1 MNAGN
6 RDGRLR
12 RLDLNLLWVFHAVMR
27 HRKLTI
33 AAEHLAVT
41 QSAVSH
47 ALRRL
52 RHTFKDELFLRTGHG
67 LEPTARALALAPRI
81 AQIIEA
87 VHETLMPDDAFNP
100 AAEAEFRVGMPDHI
114 NAIGASLVRTARHD
128 APGLRI
134 SIQNVWGRQAI
145 EALKADK
152 IDLAY
157 TGALLGLSS
166 PEIETELLGTET
178 YVVIVRAGHLLLE
191 RPFDLDAYVEAEHV
205 VEGFGGEVHGEVH
218 GIVDAALGKLGRAR
232 RIGARLPLFS
242 WVMQTVASSD
252 MIATVGRG
260 WANME
265 AERHGVVILDPPL
278 ELSAFGLFAAW
289 HRRQSR
295 SPVRRW
301 VFECMQRLPEN
312 WAARA
317 NPVGTRN
324 HA

>member
-1 MNAGN
+1 
-6 RDGRLR
+6 
-12 RLDLNLLWVFHAVMR
+12 
-27 HRKLTI
+27 
-33 AAEHLAVT
+33 
-41 QSAVSH
+41 
-47 ALRRL
+47 
-52 RHTFKDELFLRTGHG
+52 
-67 LEPTARALALAPRI
+67 
-81 AQIIEA
+81 
-87 VHETLMPDDAFNP
+87 MPDDAFNP

-178 YVVIVRAGHLLLE
+178 YVVIVRAGHPLLE

-232 RIGARLPLFS
+232 RIGAQLPLFS

-265 AERHGVVILDPPL
+265 ARTRRSSSRHLVCSPPGTDASPGAPCVGGYS
-278 ELSAFGLFAAW
+278 SACSVYLRTGPPGRTRLARGTTREGIVRVRGRS
-289 HRRQSR
+289 RRR
-295 SPVRRW
+295 NRLRRRRN
-301 VFECMQRLPEN
+301 RLRRRRCD
-312 WAARA
+312 AC
-317 NPVGTRN
+317 
-324 HA
+324 